1 MSFFDRVKKDFTT
14 FTWVLI
20 VVAIVL
26 NIVVGQLVSLLKLPI
41 FLDSIGTVLV
51 GILAG
56 PWAGGLTG
64 LITNLIWGLITSPV
78 AAAFAPVAMV
88 IGIAAGFCAKFGLF
102 KNWWLAILAGVIITV
117 FNAVVAVPIR
127 LYMFGG
133 ITGSG
138 ADFMT
143 AYMLALGKDLFGS
156 VVVTVFTSNVIDK
169 VVTALLC
176 LGIIKIL
183 PDRIRGRFSRLGLAA
198 HNPGKSFPHVL
209 RPRQVVHCDK
219 AI

>member
-1 MSFFDRVKKDFTT
+1 MGFTENIKKDFSTLT
-14 FTWVLI
+14 VVLI
-20 VVAIVL
+20 AVAIVI
-26 NIVVGQLVSLLKLPI
+26 NIAAGQLVSFLKLPI

-64 LITNLIWGLITSPV
+64 LITNLIWGIISSPV
-78 AAAFAPVAMV
+78 AAAFAPVAMA
-88 IGIAAGFCAKFGLF
+88 IGIVAGLCAKYGLF
-102 KNWWLAILAGVIITV
+102 KTWWLAIISGVIITV
-117 FNAVVAVPIR
+117 FNAIVAVPIR

-156 VVVTVFTSNVIDK
+156 VVITVFTANLLDK
-169 VVTALLC
+169 VITSVLAWGIVKALPVRTLT
-176 LGIIKIL
+176 
-183 PDRIRGRFSRLGLAA
+183 RFSRLATV
-198 HNPGKSFPHVL
+198 NS
-209 RPRQVVHCDK
+209 
-219 AI
+219 

>member
-1 MSFFDRVKKDFTT
+1 MGINEQIKKDFTT

-20 VVAIVL
+20 AVAIAV
-26 NIVVGQLVSLLKLPI
+26 NIVVGQLVSLLTLPI

-51 GILAG
+51 GGLAG
-56 PWAGGLTG
+56 PWAGGLAG
-64 LITNLIWGLITSPV
+64 LLTNLIWGVISSPV
-78 AAAFAPVAMV
+78 AAAFAPVAMI
-88 IGIAAGFCAKFGLF
+88 IGIVAGLCARYGLF
-102 KNWWLAILAGVIITV
+102 KTWWQAIIAGLIITV

-138 ADFMT
+138 ADFVT

-169 VVTALLC
+169 VVTAVLAW
-176 LGIIKIL
+176 GIIKAL
-183 PDRIRGRFSRLGLAA
+183 PQRVTTRF
-198 HNPGKSFPHVL
+198 PGSAPTT
-209 RPRQVVHCDK
+209 
-219 AI
+219 A

>member
-1 MSFFDRVKKDFTT
+1 MGINEQIKKDFTT

-20 VVAIVL
+20 AVAIAV

-51 GILAG
+51 GVLAG
-56 PWAGGLTG
+56 PWAGGLAG
-64 LITNLIWGLITSPV
+64 LLTNLIWGVISSPV
-78 AAAFAPVAMV
+78 AAAFAPVAMI
-88 IGIAAGFCAKFGLF
+88 IGIVAGLCARYGLF
-102 KNWWLAILAGVIITV
+102 KTWWQAVIAGLIITV
-117 FNAVVAVPIR
+117 FNAVAAVPIR

-138 ADFMT
+138 ADFVT

-169 VVTALLC
+169 VVTAVLAW
-176 LGIIKIL
+176 GIIKAL
-183 PDRIRGRFSRLGLAA
+183 PQRVTTRF
-198 HNPGKSFPHVL
+198 PGSAPTT
-209 RPRQVVHCDK
+209 
-219 AI
+219 A

>member
-1 MSFFDRVKKDFTT
+1 MSISEQWKKEFTT
-14 FTWVLI
+14 FTFVLI
-20 VVAIVL
+20 AVAIVL

-51 GILAG
+51 GVLAG

-64 LITNLIWGLITSPV
+64 LLTNLIWGVITSPV

-88 IGIAAGFCAKFGLF
+88 IGIMAGLCARWGLF
-102 KNWWLAILAGVIITV
+102 RTWWLALLSGLIITV

-138 ADFMT
+138 ADFVT
-143 AYMLALGKDLFGS
+143 AYMLALGRDLFGS
-156 VVVTVFTSNVIDK
+156 VVVTVFTSNLLDK
-169 VVTALLC
+169 VVTALIAW
-176 LGIIKIL
+176 GVI
-183 PDRIRGRFSRLGLAA
+183 
-198 HNPGKSFPHVL
+198 
-209 RPRQVVHCDK
+209 K
-219 AI
+219 AIPERTASRFPGAQSVSS

>member
-1 MSFFDRVKKDFTT
+1 MNFIERVKKDFST

-20 VVAIVL
+20 AVAIVL
-26 NIVVGQLVSLLKLPI
+26 NIVVGQLVSLLKLPV

-51 GILAG
+51 AVLAG
-56 PWAGGLTG
+56 PWAGGLAG
-64 LITNLIWGLITSPV
+64 LLTNLIWGLFTSPV

-88 IGIAAGFCAKFGLF
+88 IGITAGFCARYGLF
-102 KNWWLAILAGVIITV
+102 RTWWLAILAGLIITV
-117 FNAVVAVPIR
+117 FNAIVAVPIR

-138 ADFMT
+138 ADFVT

-169 VVTALLC
+169 VATAVLVY
-176 LGIIKIL
+176 GIMKIL
-183 PDRIRGRFSRLGLAA
+183 PAKMQARFTGTTAA
-198 HNPGKSFPHVL
+198 G
-209 RPRQVVHCDK
+209 
-219 AI
+219 

>member
-1 MSFFDRVKKDFTT
+1 MGINEQIKKDFST

-20 VVAIVL
+20 AVAIAV
-26 NIVVGQLVSLLKLPI
+26 NIVVGQLVSILKLPI

-51 GILAG
+51 GVLAG
-56 PWAGGLTG
+56 PWAGGLAG
-64 LITNLIWGLITSPV
+64 LLTNLIWGVISSPV

-88 IGIAAGFCAKFGLF
+88 IGIVAGLCARYGLF
-102 KNWWLAILAGVIITV
+102 KTWWQAIIAGLIITV

-138 ADFMT
+138 ADFVT

-169 VVTALLC
+169 VFTAVLAW
-176 LGIIKIL
+176 GIIKAL
-183 PDRIRGRFSRLGLAA
+183 PQRVTTRFSASA
-198 HNPGKSFPHVL
+198 PTT
-209 RPRQVVHCDK
+209 
-219 AI
+219 A